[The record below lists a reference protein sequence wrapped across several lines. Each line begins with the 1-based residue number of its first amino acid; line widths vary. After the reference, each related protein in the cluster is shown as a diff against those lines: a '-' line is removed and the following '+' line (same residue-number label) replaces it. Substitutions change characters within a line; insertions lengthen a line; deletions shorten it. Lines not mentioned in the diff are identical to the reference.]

1 MRYAKMSAIV
11 TGAAS
16 GLGRA
21 TATRLAA
28 AGMHVVLVD
37 LPTSDGAA
45 VAEELRTNRPGA
57 SAAGGAAGAADAAA
71 SGSGASTGSSGSP
84 ASASG
89 SSVSGPSAAARTSR
103 RRTDRRVDKHLPRIE
118 FAPADVTDE
127 KQVAAAVG
135 LATELAPLRVV
146 VNCAGIATPAKLLGK
161 DGPLDLAAF
170 DRVLRVNVLGTVNVT
185 RLAAQ
190 AMADDTGAGRGS
202 ARGAGTAAGTG
213 TAAGAGSSVGD
224 GGIPDR
230 GVIINTA
237 SVAAFDG
244 QIGQPAYA
252 ASKGAIH
259 SLTLPLAR
267 ELARYGIR
275 VNTIAP
281 GIFETPLMLG
291 LPERAR
297 ASLGEQVPYPQRL
310 GLPDEFAQLVESIAE
325 NAYLNGE
332 TIRLDGAIRMAPR

>member
-37 LPTSDGAA
+37 LPSSDGAA
-45 VAEELRTNRPGA
+45 VAEELRSNGPGA
-57 SAAGGAAGAADAAA
+57 LAAGGADVAAG
-71 SGSGASTGSSGSP
+71 GSGAG
-84 ASASG
+84 SASSAG
-89 SSVSGPSAAARTSR
+89 SAQAAQASARTSR
-103 RRTDRRVDKHLPRIE
+103 RRTDRRTDKHLPRIE

-190 AMADDTGAGRGS
+190 AMADGP
-202 ARGAGTAAGTG
+202 
-213 TAAGAGSSVGD
+213 GD
-224 GGIPDR
+224 GGVPDR

-281 GIFETPLMLG
+281 GIFETPLMMG

-310 GLPDEFAQLVESIAE
+310 GLPDEFAQLVEAIAE

>member
-37 LPTSDGAA
+37 LPSSDGAA
-45 VAEELRTNRPGA
+45 VAEELRSNRPGA
-57 SAAGGAAGAADAAA
+57 SAAGGADVAAG
-71 SGSGASTGSSGSP
+71 GSGAG
-84 ASASG
+84 SG
-89 SSVSGPSAAARTSR
+89 SSAASAQAAQATARTSR
-103 RRTDRRVDKHLPRIE
+103 RRTDRRTDKHLPRIE

-190 AMADDTGAGRGS
+190 AMADDAGAGRGS
-202 ARGAGTAAGTG
+202 ARGAGARPG
-213 TAAGAGSSVGD
+213 TASATGE
-224 GGIPDR
+224 GGVPDR

-281 GIFETPLMLG
+281 GIFETPLMMG

-310 GLPDEFAQLVESIAE
+310 GLPDEFAQLVEAIAD

>member
-57 SAAGGAAGAADAAA
+57 SAAGGAAGGADAAA
-71 SGSGASTGSSGSP
+71 SGSGAGTGSSGSP

-89 SSVSGPSAAARTSR
+89 SSAAARTSR

-127 KQVAAAVG
+127 KQVASAVG

-202 ARGAGTAAGTG
+202 ARGAGTG

>member
-1 MRYAKMSAIV
+1 MSAIV

-37 LPTSDGAA
+37 LPSSDGAA
-45 VAEELRTNRPGA
+45 VAEELRSARVGA
-57 SAAGGAAGAADAAA
+57 SASGESAAGGADVAAGGPGTGSTGSAATA
-71 SGSGASTGSSGSP
+71 SGSAP
-84 ASASG
+84 
-89 SSVSGPSAAARTSR
+89 ARTSR
-103 RRTDRRVDKHLPRIE
+103 RRTDRRTDKHLPRIE

-146 VNCAGIATPAKLLGK
+146 INCAGIATPAKLLGK
-161 DGPLDLAAF
+161 DGPLELAAF

-190 AMADDTGAGRGS
+190 AMADGPGP
-202 ARGAGTAAGTG
+202 
-213 TAAGAGSSVGD
+213 
-224 GGIPDR
+224 GGVPDR

-281 GIFETPLMLG
+281 GIFETPLMMG

-310 GLPDEFAQLVESIAE
+310 GLPDEFAQLVGAIAE

>member
-37 LPTSDGAA
+37 LPSSDGAA
-45 VAEELRTNRPGA
+45 VAEELRSNRPGA
-57 SAAGGAAGAADAAA
+57 SAAGGADVAAG
-71 SGSGASTGSSGSP
+71 GSGAGSASSA
-84 ASASG
+84 ASAQ
-89 SSVSGPSAAARTSR
+89 AAQTSARTSR
-103 RRTDRRVDKHLPRIE
+103 RRTDRRTDKHLPRIE
-118 FAPADVTDE
+118 FAPADVTDD

-190 AMADDTGAGRGS
+190 AMADGPA
-202 ARGAGTAAGTG
+202 
-213 TAAGAGSSVGD
+213 D
-224 GGIPDR
+224 GGVPDR

-281 GIFETPLMLG
+281 GIFETPLMMG

-310 GLPDEFAQLVESIAE
+310 GLPDEFAQLVEAIAE

>member
-57 SAAGGAAGAADAAA
+57 SAAGGSDVAA
-71 SGSGASTGSSGSP
+71 SGSGAGAGSSA
-84 ASASG
+84 ASTQANQ
-89 SSVSGPSAAARTSR
+89 AAQATARTSR
-103 RRTDRRVDKHLPRIE
+103 RRTDRRTDKHLPRIE

-146 VNCAGIATPAKLLGK
+146 VNCAGIATPAKLLGR

-190 AMADDTGAGRGS
+190 AMADDAGAGRGS
-202 ARGAGTAAGTG
+202 PRGPGAGPG
-213 TAAGAGSSVGD
+213 TASATGE
-224 GGIPDR
+224 GGVPDR

-281 GIFETPLMLG
+281 GIFETPLMMG

>member
-37 LPTSDGAA
+37 LPSSDGAA
-45 VAEELRTNRPGA
+45 VAEELRSNRPGA
-57 SAAGGAAGAADAAA
+57 SAAGGADVAAG
-71 SGSGASTGSSGSP
+71 GSGAGSASP
-84 ASASG
+84 A
-89 SSVSGPSAAARTSR
+89 AAAQAVARTSR
-103 RRTDRRVDKHLPRIE
+103 RRTDRRTDKHLPRIE

-190 AMADDTGAGRGS
+190 AMADDAGSGRGS
-202 ARGAGTAAGTG
+202 ARGAGAGPG
-213 TAAGAGSSVGD
+213 TAAATRDDAV
-224 GGIPDR
+224 PDR

-281 GIFETPLMLG
+281 GIFETPLMMG

-310 GLPDEFAQLVESIAE
+310 GLPDEFAQLVEAIAD

>member
-28 AGMHVVLVD
+28 AGMHVVLVY
-37 LPTSDGAA
+37 LPSSDCAA
-45 VAEELRTNRPGA
+45 VAEELRSNRPGA
-57 SAAGGAAGAADAAA
+57 SAAGGADVAAG
-71 SGSGASTGSSGSP
+71 GSGAG
-84 ASASG
+84 SG
-89 SSVSGPSAAARTSR
+89 SSAASAQAAQATARTSR

-190 AMADDTGAGRGS
+190 AMADDAGAGRGP
-202 ARGAGTAAGTG
+202 ARGAGSG
-213 TAAGAGSSVGD
+213 TASATGD
-224 GGIPDR
+224 GSVPDR

>member
-37 LPTSDGAA
+37 LPSSEGAA
-45 VAEELRTNRPGA
+45 VAEELRSNRAGA
-57 SAAGGAAGAADAAA
+57 SAAGGADVAA
-71 SGSGASTGSSGSP
+71 SGSGAGAGSSA
-84 ASASG
+84 ASAQA
-89 SSVSGPSAAARTSR
+89 VARTSR
-103 RRTDRRVDKHLPRIE
+103 RRTDRRTDKHLPRIE

-127 KQVAAAVG
+127 EQVAAAVG

-190 AMADDTGAGRGS
+190 AMAEDAGAGRGS
-202 ARGAGTAAGTG
+202 ARGAG
-213 TAAGAGSSVGD
+213 AGAGTASATRGD
-224 GGIPDR
+224 AASDR

-281 GIFETPLMLG
+281 GIFETPLMMG

-297 ASLGEQVPYPQRL
+297 VSLGEQVPYPQRL
-310 GLPDEFAQLVESIAE
+310 GVPDEFAQLVESIAE

>member
-37 LPTSDGAA
+37 RPTSDGAA

-57 SAAGGAAGAADAAA
+57 SAAGGAAGGADAAA
-71 SGSGASTGSSGSP
+71 SGSGAGTGSSGSP

-89 SSVSGPSAAARTSR
+89 SSAAARTSR

-127 KQVAAAVG
+127 KQVASAVG

-202 ARGAGTAAGTG
+202 ARGAGTG

>member
-57 SAAGGAAGAADAAA
+57 SAAGGSDVAA
-71 SGSGASTGSSGSP
+71 SGSGAGSAPP
-84 ASASG
+84 A
-89 SSVSGPSAAARTSR
+89 AAAQAVARTSR
-103 RRTDRRVDKHLPRIE
+103 RRTDRRTDKHLPRIE

-146 VNCAGIATPAKLLGK
+146 VNCAGIATPAKLLGR

-190 AMADDTGAGRGS
+190 AMADDAGAGRGS
-202 ARGAGTAAGTG
+202 ARGAGAGPG
-213 TAAGAGSSVGD
+213 TASATGE
-224 GGIPDR
+224 GGVPDR

-310 GLPDEFAQLVESIAE
+310 GLPDEFAQLVESIAD

>member
-37 LPTSDGAA
+37 LPSSEGAA
-45 VAEELRTNRPGA
+45 VAEELRTNRAGA
-57 SAAGGAAGAADAAA
+57 SAAGGADVAA
-71 SGSGASTGSSGSP
+71 SGSGAGAGSSA
-84 ASASG
+84 ASAQA
-89 SSVSGPSAAARTSR
+89 VARTSR
-103 RRTDRRVDKHLPRIE
+103 RRTDRRTDKHLPRIE
-118 FAPADVTDE
+118 FAPADVIDE
-127 KQVAAAVG
+127 EQIAAAVG

-190 AMADDTGAGRGS
+190 AMADGD
-202 ARGAGTAAGTG
+202 AA
-213 TAAGAGSSVGD
+213 S
-224 GGIPDR
+224 DR

-281 GIFETPLMLG
+281 GIFETPLMMG

-297 ASLGEQVPYPQRL
+297 VSLGEQVPYPQRL

-325 NAYLNGE
+325 NVYLNGE

>member
-37 LPTSDGAA
+37 LPSSDGAA

-57 SAAGGAAGAADAAA
+57 SAAGGADVAAG
-71 SGSGASTGSSGSP
+71 GSGAG
-84 ASASG
+84 SG
-89 SSVSGPSAAARTSR
+89 SSAASPQAAQASARTSR
-103 RRTDRRVDKHLPRIE
+103 RRTDRRTDKHLPRIE

-146 VNCAGIATPAKLLGK
+146 VNCAGIATPAKMLGK

-190 AMADDTGAGRGS
+190 AMADDAGAGRGP
-202 ARGAGTAAGTG
+202 ARGAGAGTASA
-213 TAAGAGSSVGD
+213 TGD
-224 GGIPDR
+224 GGVPDR

-281 GIFETPLMLG
+281 GIFETPLMMG

-310 GLPDEFAQLVESIAE
+310 GLPDEFAQLAEAIAD
-325 NAYLNGE
+325 NTYLNGE